1 LFSSKELEFIEFI
14 STWFS
19 QCQRREFG
27 ARFSVMST
35 NQHMEAIFLN
45 KEGLVAKS
53 IQLEVNLPSTI
64 LVQGLK
70 QDDKKREGDYALEV
84 YSLY

>member
-1 LFSSKELEFIEFI
+1 
-14 STWFS
+14 
-19 QCQRREFG
+19 
-27 ARFSVMST
+27 
-35 NQHMEAIFLN
+35 MEAIFLN